1 MRIKNPIE
9 PPSHRSHCHQ
19 IGAPPWRGSSPVS
32 PQIPPKIQ
40 TSALLHLCAGS
51 GLKSAPGRRERP
63 SWQAYPSRISIAI
76 VLLDPL
82 RRSSVKIGTIQ
93 RRLAWPLRKDDTHKS
108 RSVNNFFHRQ
118 CLVHGNLLRSAPPK
132 LPPGSRLQVSVARA
146 LVMVVVIFSV
156 QEFLLTIYAK
166 WGSTSQLVACLVLRT
181 NASSINFQ
189 QLRACQS
196 FRLQENCVSKRV
208 WSCSF
213 VMSEDAMIVFWRL
226 VQPLQRMPRLACYP
240 SCSVEL
246 QRHNDFIL
254 MGNLHKSLLRRVF
267 ALRLERLGDRRRS
280 TCASP
285 QLSQAGCPE
294 TPSHRRFDSFRLSA
308 RVFVRCLLFLCA
320 RNLVND
326 PSWRPPL

>member
-1 MRIKNPIE
+1 MPCAKILGTRAAKA
-9 PPSHRSHCHQ
+9 R
-19 IGAPPWRGSSPVS
+19 R
-32 PQIPPKIQ
+32 PQDNTLLRDPGGVAA
-40 TSALLHLCAGS
+40 ALRNAS
-51 GLKSAPGRRERP
+51 MWTRRRLFRDTKL
-63 SWQAYPSRISIAI
+63 SDS
-76 VLLDPL
+76 L
-82 RRSSVKIGTIQ
+82 RRSSVKIGTVQ
-93 RRLAWPLRKDDTHKS
+93 RRLAWPLRKDDAHKS

-226 VQPLQRMPRLACYP
+226 VQPLQRVPRLACSVASLSRYP
-240 SCSVEL
+240 GH
-246 QRHNDFIL
+246 Q
-254 MGNLHKSLLRRVF
+254 LLRHCS
-267 ALRLERLGDRRRS
+267 LHHSTSTGYLLGKEPPSAYRMAHDMQHCIPAPEVTAKPIAQS
-280 TCASP
+280 TLLCRA
-285 QLSQAGCPE
+285 AE
-294 TPSHRRFDSFRLSA
+294 TQ
-308 RVFVRCLLFLCA
+308 
-320 RNLVND
+320 
-326 PSWRPPL
+326 